1 MRGPLQVLPGWENF
15 FSTEVGASAALA
27 GLIFV
32 GLSINI
38 TRILSYT
45 RLPGR
50 AIQSLALLSAILV
63 VALLALVPGQPLSA
77 FGTEVAVVGLAAWV
91 ILFRFDLVN
100 YVATDTKYRRSYLTI
115 VVLNQCC
122 GILYI
127 LGGLT
132 MVAVGNVGVAL
143 LVPATVLS
151 FLKALIDAWV
161 LLVEINR

>member
-1 MRGPLQVLPGWENF
+1 MLPAWESF
-15 FSTEVGASAALA
+15 FTTEVGASAALA

-38 TRILSYT
+38 SRVLSFP

-50 AIQSLALLSAILV
+50 AIQSLTLLAGILV
-63 VALLALVPGQPLSA
+63 VALLALVPNQTLLWL
-77 FGTEVAVVGLAAWV
+77 GTEISAVGLAVWMIV
-91 ILFRFDLVN
+91 LRFDFVN
-100 YVATDTKYRRSYLTI
+100 YAATESKYRRGYFATAT
-115 VVLNQCC
+115 LNQSC
-122 GILYI
+122 GLLYV

-132 MVAVGNVGVAL
+132 MVAYGGVGADL
-143 LVPATVLS
+143 LVPATILS

>member
-1 MRGPLQVLPGWENF
+1 MLPAWENF

-38 TRILSYT
+38 TRILSYP

-63 VALLALVPGQPLSA
+63 VALLALVPSQPVYS
-77 FGTEVAVVGLAAWV
+77 FGTEVAVVGLAVWV

-100 YVATDTKYRRSYLTI
+100 YGATNSEYRHSYLVI
-115 VVLNQCC
+115 VALNQCC
-122 GILYI
+122 GVLYV
-127 LGGLT
+127 LGGLVT
-132 MVAVGNVGVAL
+132 VAFGNVGVDL